1 MKFSGLASDFAVG
14 AAFLRRLPSFLHEG
28 FRGDEAPAV
37 LRDRLLDRESRFLDL
52 ARNCIYG
59 NPSSPYLRLLEN
71 AGCEFGD
78 LGGLVRKEGLEGT
91 LAILLG
97 KGVYLKVGEFKGRE
111 PLERPGLSLAIGPE
125 SVRNPRAAFHIPV
138 KSSGSR
144 SQGTP
149 VLIDLAYAAEC
160 AVNCFLMLRARG
172 GESWAKADW
181 EVPGGGALF
190 RLLKFSRFGSL
201 PERWFSQ
208 LDPGDPGLHPRYAWS
223 AKALRFGSLIA
234 RAPLPKLE
242 YVPLDDPRPIVRWMA
257 ESLAKGR
264 RPLLFTFPSSAVL
277 VARAASEAGSDLD
290 GAHFLISGEP
300 VTEARVRV
308 IRRSGAQPIPRYG
321 TIECGPIGYGCMNPE
336 ASDDLHLNSDLH
348 AVIQAEEWGVR
359 NNLPREALFL
369 TTLSPSAPFVFLN
382 VSMGDMAFLDRR
394 DCGCPLAELGWRGH
408 ISGIRSYEK
417 LTGSGMT
424 FLDADV
430 IRILEEAL
438 PAAFGGVPTDYQL
451 IEEEGPDGDPVMKLL
466 AHPGLGPLDE
476 GRVREIFFASAG
488 RGSGVEQVMSMTW
501 KKAGILRIER
511 RPPVSTVSGKI
522 LHLHVKRGDGPAS
535 GRRERD

>member
-1 MKFSGLASDFAVG
+1 MKFRGIPGDLAVG
-14 AAFLRRLPSFLHEG
+14 ASFLRRLPSFLHGGIRET
-28 FRGDEAPAV
+28 EAAAV
-37 LRDRLLDRESRFLDL
+37 LRDRLQNREARFLDL

-71 AGCEFGD
+71 SGCEFGD
-78 LGGLVRKEGLEGT
+78 LEALVRREGLEGT

-111 PLERPGLSLAIGPE
+111 PVERPGLSLAIGPE

-160 AVNCFLMLRARG
+160 ALNCFLVLRAWG
-172 GESWAKADW
+172 GDSWAKADW

-190 RLLKFSRFGSL
+190 RLLKFSRFGSR

-208 LDPGDPGLHPRYAWS
+208 LDPGAPGLHPRYAWS
-223 AKALRFGSLIA
+223 AKALRLGSLIA

-242 YVPLDDPRPIVRWMA
+242 YVPLDDPGPIVRWMA
-257 ESLAKGR
+257 ESLTKGK

-277 VARAASEAGSDLD
+277 VARAANEAGADLG
-290 GAHFLISGEP
+290 GACFLISGEP

-308 IRRSGAQPIPRYG
+308 IRRSGARAIPRYG
-321 TIECGPIGYGCMNPE
+321 TIECGPIGYGCLNPE

-348 AVIQAEEWGVR
+348 AVIQAGDWGAK
-359 NNLPREALFL
+359 NGLPREALFL
-369 TTLSPSAPFVFLN
+369 TALSPSAPFVFLN

-424 FLDADV
+424 FLDTDV
-430 IRILEEAL
+430 IRILEEVL
-438 PAAFGGVPTDYQL
+438 PAAFGGAPTDYQL
-451 IEEEGPDGDPVMKLL
+451 IEEEGPDGDPVLMLL

-476 GRVREIFFASAG
+476 GRLREAFFAGAG

-501 KKAGILRIER
+501 KEAGILTIER
-511 RPPVSTVSGKI
+511 RPPVSTASGKI
-522 LHLHVKRGDGPAS
+522 LHLHVKRGAGPTG
-535 GRRERD
+535 GRRGRD